1 MDVQLQELIDKIK
14 KDGVASAENSAAAII
29 AEAEKKAAA
38 IVAEAEAKATE
49 IVNTGKNETARME
62 KASIDAIRQAGRN
75 IILSF
80 RDAINAELSA
90 LVTGEVSVAMS
101 SDMVK
106 KLVPEVVKA
115 WTGNMEAEDI
125 SVLVPAKDAEDLAVS
140 LRASLKDEMAKGLE
154 VKADKSLA
162 TGFRIGI
169 KDGAAYYDFSAES
182 VAELFSAYL
191 NPKTAAI
198 MKEAAA
204 SIGE

>member
-1 MDVQLQELIDKIK
+1 MVMWEGRFKKEIDKRTNDFNSSISFDKRMYKEDITGSIAHATMLGECGIISSDESK
-14 KDGVASAENSAAAII
+14 KII
-29 AEAEKKAAA
+29 EGLK
-38 IVAEAEAKATE
+38 E
-49 IVNTGKNETARME
+49 ICNDLETGKLEF
-62 KASIDAIRQAGRN
+62 D
-75 IILSF
+75 
-80 RDAINAELSA
+80 
-90 LVTGEVSVAMS
+90 
-101 SDMVK
+101 
-106 KLVPEVVKA
+106 
-115 WTGNMEAEDI
+115 MEAEDI

>member
-115 WTGNMEAEDI
+115 WSGNMEAEDI

>member
-14 KDGVASAENSAAAII
+14 KDGIASAENSAAAII

-115 WTGNMEAEDI
+115 WAGNMEAEDI

-154 VKADKSLA
+154 DCPEGGVRC
-162 TGFRIGI
+162 FRC
-169 KDGAAYYDFSAES
+169 YHLRLE
-182 VAELFSAYL
+182 E
-191 NPKTAAI
+191 TARPLVNCWDI
-198 MKEAAA
+198 HR
-204 SIGE
+204 SI